1 MTQQLTPSLAEK
13 LLPGELFTTWN
24 GRTPATTI
32 AMRAADLP
40 GMQALPIRELV
51 PWLPEPLWSAD
62 PAYGKT
68 DLELVRKAA
77 RERVQAMDWSKIKA
91 RSRVNVLANPHGFFM
106 AGESYVVML
115 EEIVAHIQQTRNARV
130 KLCIAESM
138 GHIENADWVKTYNLE
153 ERFEKVVEVP
163 QCGAGVEVDTQLGK
177 FWLMQPLFN
186 ADFFVHTHITE
197 MREAYIHRMRDR
209 LVKPFGM
216 SYVRLETRSAY
227 HFGYGPRT
235 GQLISRLIFD
245 SDFIQQRYA
254 GSVVLDMTPEGV
266 IGVEGDFDL
275 LALDRR
281 ITERTLRNYGVVF
294 GLLSEVDECV
304 AILDS
309 QYPSIY
315 TYSGG
320 VILNSLYYAD
330 VDYFDLDNLAAYNG
344 PAAATRE
351 SGLVYGRNKAIKALV
366 VNYMTGGLPQTPTL
380 QKQPSYVVGKD
391 MYSWVVNDPSNTY
404 AEECITYSP
413 DLPSA
418 VAAACAQ
425 AGTDKLFA
433 FDNTQGAFRV
443 SESLAK
449 LLLERAPKVR
459 EEVLNH
465 RLPKWLAQRRPV

>member
-1 MTQQLTPSLAEK
+1 MNIPTLAQK
-13 LLPGELFTTWN
+13 LQPGELFTTWN
-24 GRTPATTI
+24 GREPATTI

-40 GMQALPIRELV
+40 GMRALPIRDLV

-68 DLELVRKAA
+68 DLHAIRHAA
-77 RERVQAMDWSKIKA
+77 RERVQAMDWSKIKP

-106 AGESYVVML
+106 AGEAYVVML
-115 EEIVAHIQQTRNARV
+115 EEIVAHLQETRSARV

-138 GHIENADWVKTYNLE
+138 GHIENADWVKAYNLE
-153 ERFEKVVEVP
+153 ARFDKVVEVP
-163 QCGAGVEVDTQLGK
+163 QCGAGMAVDTALGT

-186 ADFFVHTHITE
+186 ADFFVHTHISE

-254 GSVVLDMTPEGV
+254 GSVVLDMSPEGA
-266 IGVEGDFDL
+266 IGVEGDYDL

-281 ITERTLRNYGVVF
+281 IAERTLRNYGVIF
-294 GLLSEVDECV
+294 GLLAEIDECV

-330 VDYFDLDNLAAYNG
+330 IDYFDLDNLAAYNG
-344 PAAATRE
+344 PASATRE

-380 QKQPSYVVGKD
+380 QKQPSYVVGRD
-391 MYSWVVNDPSNTY
+391 MHSWVVNDPSNTY
-404 AEECITYSP
+404 AQDCLIYSP

-418 VAAACAQ
+418 VRAACEQSA
-425 AGTDKLFA
+425 TDKVFA

-443 SESLAK
+443 SQSLAE
-449 LLLERAPKVR
+449 LLYDRAPAVR
-459 EEVLNH
+459 DTVLNQ
-465 RLPKWLAQRRPV
+465 RLPKWLAQRQPV